1 MDIFFD
7 RSTELRYIEA
17 LDSEPW
23 ATTESADDQFAQTAP
38 DSRLARYAADHG
50 MIIFIGDDDSPCR
63 KPRRSR
69 RVRMS
74 SVKTP
79 S

>member
-1 MDIFFD
+1 MDIFSD
-7 RSTELRYIEA
+7 RSTEPRCIEA

-23 ATTESADDQFAQTAP
+23 ATTEFADDQFAQTAP
-38 DSRLARYAADHG
+38 DSRLARYAADNG
-50 MIIFIGDDDSPCR
+50 MATFIRDDDFPCP

-74 SVKTP
+74 PVKTP

>member
-1 MDIFFD
+1 MDIFVE
-7 RSTELRYIEA
+7 RSTEPRYIKA

-23 ATTESADDQFAQTAP
+23 TTTEFADDQFARTAP
-38 DSRLARYAADHG
+38 DSRLARYAADTG
-50 MIIFIGDDDSPCR
+50 MVTFIRDDDYPCR
-63 KPRRSR
+63 KPRRER

-74 SVKTP
+74 PVKTP